1 MPEYSKRKYILEL
14 GENVLVQFSSIF
26 KSPHIKIDDNTR
38 INGPINIRGEGK
50 CSIGKYCAIGYDVKI
65 LTSDHEH
72 IYPNLQVAMHEK
84 MNFSKS
90 ITSKT
95 KGVVIGH
102 NVRISD
108 GATLLGNINI
118 GNGALIA
125 TESVV
130 TMDVPKY
137 GIVAGNPAKL
147 IKYRFEEGI
156 VKYMEE
162 LKWWDWD
169 KNKIQNNKSFFS
181 TDLSLASSKSIS
193 KSIIKD

>member
-14 GENVLVQFSSIF
+14 GENVLVQFSSVF
-26 KSPHIKIDDNTR
+26 KSPHIEIGDNTR

-72 IYPNLQVAMHEK
+72 VYPNLQVAMHEK

-125 TESVV
+125 TGSVV
-130 TMDVPKY
+130 TTDVPKY

-147 IKYRFEEGI
+147 IKYRFEENI
-156 VKYMEE
+156 IKHMEK
-162 LKWWDWD
+162 LQWWNWD
-169 KNKIQNNKSFFS
+169 KNKIKNNKSFFS
-181 TDLSLASSKSIS
+181 TDLSLTSFKKINKSI
-193 KSIIKD
+193 KD